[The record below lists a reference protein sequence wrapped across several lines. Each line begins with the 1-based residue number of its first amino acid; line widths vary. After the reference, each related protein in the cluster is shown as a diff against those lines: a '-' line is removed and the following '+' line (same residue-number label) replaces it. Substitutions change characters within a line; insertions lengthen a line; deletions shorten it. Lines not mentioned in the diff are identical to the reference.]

1 MSPGLSRSVD
11 WLKKSIL
18 LWGLAIV
25 AVASVDARARAAEL
39 IITVTNVRDSDGVVS
54 VALCP
59 EEQFLGDECP
69 YYASAPAIEG
79 DTYLFFPE
87 VDPGTYGVQGF
98 HDANANG
105 EMDMNFVGWP
115 LEGFAFANDPQVLM
129 KAPSFE
135 EASVTLGEDNLEI
148 TISMRYRTPGF

>member
-1 MSPGLSRSVD
+1 MFPTFSRTFD
-11 WLKKSIL
+11 WLKMPML
-18 LWGLAIV
+18 LLGSVPLAMLP
-25 AVASVDARARAAEL
+25 AASSAQAAEL
-39 IITVTNVRDSDGVVS
+39 IVTVKDVRSSDGIVS

-59 EEQFLGDECP
+59 KEQFLGDECP
-69 YYASAPAIEG
+69 YHESAPAIEG
-79 DTYLFFPE
+79 ETFLLFPE

-129 KAPSFE
+129 KAPEFE
-135 EASVTLGEDNLEI
+135 EAAISIGEENVEVTM
-148 TISMRYRTPGF
+148 SMKYRTPGF